1 MIRFSKFF
9 VRFRCLMSP
18 LSDESDEKL
27 TPDSAESHVTRG
39 SCRSSM
45 MDVAAIALRYRPFLK
60 AIAASEFPDS
70 LKPREDDSDLVQE
83 ALLKATQQADQ
94 FRGTSE
100 PELTAWLREI
110 LLNLVHDRIRYHH
123 RLQRSIENEVLF
135 PLESVAAVDATVSEQ
150 IRQAE
155 ARDLTQRALSELP
168 EDYRNVLLLRQQ
180 MGLTF
185 VEIADHLQRSPD
197 AVRMLWGRAILLLGR
212 KLRSLR

>member
-1 MIRFSKFF
+1 
-9 VRFRCLMSP
+9 
-18 LSDESDEKL
+18 
-27 TPDSAESHVTRG
+27 
-39 SCRSSM
+39 